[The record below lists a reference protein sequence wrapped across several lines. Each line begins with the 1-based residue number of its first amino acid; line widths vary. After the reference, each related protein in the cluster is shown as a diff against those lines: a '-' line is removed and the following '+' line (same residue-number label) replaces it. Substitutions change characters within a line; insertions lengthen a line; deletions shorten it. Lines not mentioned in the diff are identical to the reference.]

1 MKQAMDFTDRLQ
13 SLIDVK
19 KITQQVLAD
28 GCGLTRAQISK
39 WLNRKVGTPRRTTI
53 HKLADYFECDIEWLA
68 TGKGKPYPTYTP
80 PHGNAINFESSAKKL
95 LSNLNPRQKRLAEWI
110 ATQDDDLDYWAGI
123 ELTFAQQNAEYKIW
137 LKEQHQEKK
146 EATGTD
152 N

>member
-1 MKQAMDFTDRLQ
+1 MKDFADRLQ
-13 SLIDVK
+13 HLIDTK
-19 KITQQVLAD
+19 KIEQQDVAD
-28 GCGLTRAQISK
+28 GINKHQSQVSK
-39 WLNRKVGTPRRTTI
+39 WLNRKVGAPYRKTVVAI
-53 HKLADYFECDIEWLA
+53 ANFFDCDIEWLA
-68 TGKGKPYPTYTP
+68 TGKGKPYPAYTP
-80 PHGNAINFESSAKKL
+80 PAGNAINFESSAKKL
-95 LSNLNPRQKRLAEWI
+95 LANLDPRQKRLAEWI